1 MVVPTATSRPQGPF
15 LGSSQP
21 LALKLLHCTC
31 QPRARGRV
39 DAVTSKETLSGMLGC
54 PGLSHQLPKRI
65 ISCSQDESSI
75 GGPSV
80 GSLARLIFDRPGAF
94 DNAYICTLLR
104 SSLNLFPDKAQGCHC
119 LNML

>member
-1 MVVPTATSRPQGPF
+1 
-15 LGSSQP
+15 
-21 LALKLLHCTC
+21 
-31 QPRARGRV
+31 
-39 DAVTSKETLSGMLGC
+39 MLGC

-119 LNML
+119 LNMPLSVSFEVTASTLPRARGWQVQWRSLSASGCELPKNGPWGRECN